1 MALALGKGVGGT
13 MKGVLARLK
22 SARAAASTPPFA
34 GFEWIIAGRYL
45 RARRRGGGVSVVALF
60 SVLGIAVGVAT
71 LIIVLSVMNG
81 FRSELRSKIIGL
93 NGHVFAAPIDRLFT
107 DYVDLSDRLEKVA
120 GVRAVVPMV
129 QGQAFASSPYG
140 GSGVLVRGVREADL
154 PKIPAVSAA
163 IKSGTLEGF
172 DDGEGVALG
181 KRLADSLG
189 LQAGDQVTLSTP
201 KGASTPFG
209 TAPRTKTYTVKAI
222 FEIGV
227 TDFDTTMA
235 FMPLTEAQAF
245 FIRDGDVSV
254 IEIYI
259 DNADAVG
266 EMREPLEMAAER
278 PVLLTDWR
286 QTNRTFF
293 GALEV
298 ERNVMFL
305 ILNLIVIV
313 ATLNI
318 ISGLIL
324 LVRDKSSD
332 IAILRTMG
340 ATPGTIMRVFLIIG
354 ALIGLVGTAIGLI
367 GGVLFTLNI
376 KPIQRTLFPTAW
388 DPTVRFLAEI
398 PAEMNSSEVT
408 IIVITSVLLS
418 LVATLYPSWRAAR
431 LDPVQALRYG

>member
-1 MALALGKGVGGT
+1 MALALGKAGVSL
-13 MKGVLARLK
+13 KGVLARLK
-22 SARAAASTPPFA
+22 NARASASTAPFA

-154 PKIPAVSAA
+154 PKIPAVSGA
-163 IKSGTLEGF
+163 IKGGTLEGF
-172 DDGEGVALG
+172 DDGQGVALG
-181 KRLADSLG
+181 KRLADALG

-209 TAPRTKTYTVKAI
+209 TAPRTKTYAVKAI

-235 FMPLTEAQAF
+235 FMPLVEAQAF
-245 FIRDGDVSV
+245 FNRDGDVSV
-254 IEIYI
+254 IEIYL

-340 ATPGTIMRVFLIIG
+340 ATPGTIMRVFLING

-398 PAEMNSSEVT
+398 PAEMNTSEVV

-418 LVATLYPSWRAAR
+418 LAATLYPSWRAAR

>member
-1 MALALGKGVGGT
+1 M
-13 MKGVLARLK
+13 
-22 SARAAASTPPFA
+22 
-34 GFEWIIAGRYL
+34 
-45 RARRRGGGVSVVALF
+45 
-60 SVLGIAVGVAT
+60 
-71 LIIVLSVMNG
+71 
-81 FRSELRSKIIGL
+81 
-93 NGHVFAAPIDRLFT
+93 
-107 DYVDLSDRLEKVA
+107 
-120 GVRAVVPMV
+120 
-129 QGQAFASSPYG
+129 
-140 GSGVLVRGVREADL
+140 
-154 PKIPAVSAA
+154 
-163 IKSGTLEGF
+163 
-172 DDGEGVALG
+172 
-181 KRLADSLG
+181 
-189 LQAGDQVTLSTP
+189 
-201 KGASTPFG
+201 
-209 TAPRTKTYTVKAI
+209 
-222 FEIGV
+222 

-245 FIRDGDVSV
+245 FNRDGDVSV
-254 IEIYI
+254 IEIYL
-259 DNADAVG
+259 DDAETVA

-278 PVLLTDWR
+278 PILLTDWR

-340 ATPGTIMRVFLIIG
+340 ATPGTIMRVFLING
-354 ALIGLVGTAIGLI
+354 ALIGLVGTAIGLV

-376 KPIQRTLFPTAW
+376 KPIQRTLFPGAW

-398 PAEMNSSEVT
+398 PAEMNSTEVAV
-408 IIVITSVLLS
+408 IVVTSILLS
-418 LVATLYPSWRAAR
+418 LAATLYPSWRAAR